1 MGMLSV
7 SSGAK
12 EMNCN
17 RCGGTLFY
25 EWDVHIG
32 KQYLDCLDYGAEFN
46 LDGLPQTR
54 LPTAKEKGRASN
66 TTQIIGLSRS
76 VRHRD
81 LTTHH

>member
-1 MGMLSV
+1 MM
-7 SSGAK
+7 
-12 EMNCN
+12 CH

-32 KQYLDCLDYGAEFN
+32 KQYLDCVNCGAEFN

-66 TTQIIGLSRS
+66 TTQIIGLSKAARKII
-76 VRHRD
+76 
-81 LTTHH
+81 